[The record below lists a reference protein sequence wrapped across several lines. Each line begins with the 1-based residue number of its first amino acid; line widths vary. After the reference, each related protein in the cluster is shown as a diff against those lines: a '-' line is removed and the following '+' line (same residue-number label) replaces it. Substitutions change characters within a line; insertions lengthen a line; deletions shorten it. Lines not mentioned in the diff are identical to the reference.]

1 MIQALMTLALR
12 ERIVVMGVA
21 ILLILAGV
29 YSFTELDI
37 EAYPDPVQPMT
48 EVLTLPGGLSAEE
61 VEKLITVP
69 TEYGMSGMLHL
80 RSMESISLYGLS
92 DVRLYFDWD
101 SDYEMDRVQ
110 TINQLQFVTLPQG
123 IQPTLSPEN
132 PIGEIYRYTVQGA
145 DHDLIKEKQV
155 EDWICEKQYK
165 TVPGV
170 LDVDGFGGLTKEYK
184 VELDPQKLIH
194 YAIPLSQVMSAIQNS
209 NTNSGGNYL
218 NIGEQAFDVRGL
230 GLIHSL
236 DDIRNVV
243 LATNNSTPIRI
254 SDVADVGVGWT
265 PRLGIVGMN
274 YQDEVVE
281 GIVLMRKNGNTLET
295 LKRVEAKTREL
306 NTTGILPKGYKVVP
320 YYDRTQLVHTTLHT
334 VLENLLLGMVLV
346 FLVLIF
352 FLGNLRTAIIAAIN
366 IPLAMFGAFILLYM
380 TGTPANLL
388 SLGAVDFG
396 IIIDSTVIVMENIFR
411 HLTADELHS
420 ESTYD
425 CIRRASVEVGGP
437 MFYSTLIF
445 LVAFLP
451 LFTMKGVE
459 GAIFSPMSHT
469 YAYALTIAIIL
480 AVMLSPVL
488 SSFLLYKGMKETH
501 NIIWE
506 AFHNFYHN
514 LFVRVLRVPRLTM
527 AIIVIIMAAGLSF
540 FPRLGGEFLPKLE
553 EGNIWA
559 HAIMPTTIS
568 LDHGAKLVNQMRA
581 VFLSFPEV
589 LTVVSQLGRPDD
601 GTETTSFF
609 SVEFS
614 VDLKPDTA
622 WPPGVTKETLVG
634 QIDQKLRTRFP
645 GVSFSYS
652 QNIEDNIDEALS
664 GVKAGSNAVKVFG
677 YDLDTDESLANHIA
691 EILKTVRGVTDV
703 FVFRSLGQ
711 PNIVINPDRAAA
723 SRYGLNTGDISAIVE
738 AAIGGQTATQVLEGD
753 MSFPLVVRWQ
763 PQYRQSIEAMKNIRV
778 NVPTGGNIPLG
789 QIADVSASTGAAFIY
804 RGNLQRYVPVRF
816 SVAGRDLQSAVADAK
831 NRVAQEIQVPEGT
844 HLSWVGE
851 YGELQAANHR
861 LMIVVPLAL
870 LIIMGILYGATMSAV
885 NTLILM
891 AQIPL
896 ACMGGVLALYV
907 TGTPLSVSASVGFVS
922 IFAIAIMDGI
932 LLNFYIHELYAQ
944 GHSVLE
950 SIVMGADRRF
960 RALMMTA
967 LVDGLGLLPAALSTR
982 IGAQTQRPLAIVVI
996 GGAISIAL
1004 LTRLFQPTLMYLFHR
1019 YIGLIDNNERPDNGN
1034 PPLPPDLP
1042 ISPLAPSPASPFST

>member
-1 MIQALMTLALR
+1 MTLALR
-12 ERIVVMGVA
+12 ERVVVLGVA
-21 ILLILAGV
+21 VLLVLAGV
-29 YSFTELDI
+29 YAFHELDI

-48 EVLTLPGGLSAEE
+48 EVLTLPNGLSAEE
-61 VEKLITVP
+61 VEKLVTVP

-80 RSMESISLYGLS
+80 TSMESISLYGLS

-101 SDYEMDRVQ
+101 SDYEFDRVQ

-123 IQPTLSPEN
+123 IQPGLSPEN

-170 LDVDGFGGLTKEYK
+170 LDVDGFGGLTKEYH
-184 VELDPQKLIH
+184 VELDPEKLIH
-194 YAIPLSQVMSAIQNS
+194 YNIPLAQVISAIQNS

-218 NIGEQAFDVRGL
+218 NVGEQAFDVRGL

-254 SDVADVGVGWT
+254 ANVGDVGIGWT

-281 GIVLMRKNGNTLET
+281 GIVLMRKGGNTLET
-295 LKRVEAKTREL
+295 LKRVQAKTVEL
-306 NTTGILPKGYKVVP
+306 NTTGMLPKGYKVVP

-366 IPLAMFGAFILLYM
+366 IPLAMLGAFILLYL

-396 IIIDSTVIVMENIFR
+396 IIIDSTVIVMENIYR
-411 HLTADELHS
+411 HLTTNELPS
-420 ESTYD
+420 ESTFD

-469 YAYALTIAIIL
+469 YAYALTIAIVL

-488 SSFLLYKGMKETH
+488 SSFLLRKGMKETQ
-501 NIIWE
+501 NFIWE

-514 LFVRVLRVPRLTM
+514 LFVEVLRFPRLTLV
-527 AIIVIIMAAGLSF
+527 IIVVIMAAGLSF

-568 LDHGAKLVNQMRA
+568 LDHGAKLVNQMRN

-589 LTVVSQLGRPDD
+589 SNVVSQLGRPDD

-609 SVEFS
+609 SIEFS
-614 VDLKPDTA
+614 VDLKPDA
-622 WPPGVTKETLVG
+622 QWPAGVTKPSLVSE
-634 QIDQKLRTRFP
+634 IDSKLRRRFP

-677 YDLDTDESLANHIA
+677 YDLDTDESLANRIA

-711 PNIVINPDRAAA
+711 PNIVVQPDRLAA
-723 SRYGLNTGDISAIVE
+723 SRYGLNTGDVSAIVQ

-763 PQYRQSIEAMKNIRV
+763 PQYRQSIDAMKNIRV
-778 NVPTGGNIPLG
+778 NVPTGGNVPLG
-789 QIADVSASTGAAFIY
+789 QIAHVDAQSGAAFIY
-804 RGNLQRYVPVRF
+804 RGDLQRYVPVRF
-816 SVAGRDLQSAVADAK
+816 SVSGRDLEGAVAEAK
-831 NRVAQEIQVPEGT
+831 SRVASQIQVPEGT
-844 HLSWVGE
+844 HLAWVGE

-861 LMIVVPLAL
+861 LMIVIPLAL
-870 LIIMGILYGATMSAV
+870 LIIMGILYGATVSIV

-896 ACMGGVLALYV
+896 ACMGGVLALV
-907 TGTPLSVSASVGFVS
+907 ITGTPFSVSAAVGFVS

-932 LLNFYIHELYAQ
+932 LLNFYIHELYEQ

-996 GGAISIAL
+996 GGAVSIAL
-1004 LTRLFQPTLMYLFHR
+1004 LTRVFQPTLMYVLHR
-1019 YIGLIDNNERPDNGN
+1019 YIGLLDNNERFGNGN
-1034 PPLPPDLP
+1034 PPLPPDTP
-1042 ISPLAPSPASPFST
+1042 ISPLPSAGRVS